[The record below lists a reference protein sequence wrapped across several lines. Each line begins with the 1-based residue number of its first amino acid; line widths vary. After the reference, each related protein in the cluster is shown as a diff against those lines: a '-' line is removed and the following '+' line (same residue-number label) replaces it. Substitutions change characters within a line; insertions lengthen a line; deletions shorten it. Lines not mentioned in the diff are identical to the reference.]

1 MDGDKSVIIAPSV
14 LAADFSVLGL
24 ECSRVIEAG
33 ADWLHLDVMDGHFVP
48 NISFGFPV
56 IKSLSSRLKGGR
68 NTVPASEC
76 NMSEKSGVSV
86 DGIVFDVH
94 IMVTDPSSWIS
105 QLKDS
110 GADRVSFHLEA
121 CPSMEYA
128 KETAREI
135 KRNGMKAGLAI
146 RPKTAVEEALSLIE
160 ETYSDQL
167 FSLLLVMSVEPGF
180 GGQKFDES
188 VLQKC
193 AVARDR
199 FPNLLIQLD
208 GGMNA
213 ETAAVGAKAG
223 ANVIVAGTSVFGSED
238 VKKAIGIIRSAVIEN
253 L

>member
-1 MDGDKSVIIAPSV
+1 MDGDKCVIVASSV
-14 LAADFSVLGL
+14 LAADFSVLGF
-24 ECSRVIEAG
+24 ECSRVIEGG

-68 NTVPASEC
+68 NTASGEC
-76 NMSEKSGVSV
+76 NTSEKSGVSV

-94 IMVTDPSSWIS
+94 IMVTDPRSWIT
-105 QLKDS
+105 QLKDC

-121 CPSMEYA
+121 CPSMDYA

-135 KRNGMKAGLAI
+135 KRYGMKAGLAI
-146 RPKTAVEEALSLIE
+146 RPKTPVEEALSVIE
-160 ETYSDQL
+160 ETYSENL

-188 VLQKC
+188 VLKKC

-199 FPNLLIQLD
+199 FPNLHIQLD

-213 ETAAVGAKAG
+213 ETAALGAQSG

-238 VKKAIGIIRSAVIEN
+238 VKMAIGIIRSAVVEN
-253 L
+253 F